1 MDPPTQARAPNL
13 GPAAGRAGATIYV
26 AAAPTAR
33 LAAVLTAPGRGLSL
47 LVVPISELADG
58 RPGGMRG
65 RMLATLDVSGCRG
78 FRLGVARERH
88 RGAPESSSV

>member
-1 MDPPTQARAPNL
+1 
-13 GPAAGRAGATIYV
+13 
-26 AAAPTAR
+26 
-33 LAAVLTAPGRGLSL
+33 
-47 LVVPISELADG
+47 LADG

-88 RGAPESSSV
+88 RGAPESSAV